1 MSILSSTNNIQKE
14 IIMTTDNITND
25 YSIKFN
31 RYGISQTFE
40 LVYCSHF
47 KLFDDIKKVTARFR
61 KKGEVIA
68 VDYKF
73 IDTNRWFKAFECNN
87 SLCHYLILKN
97 NEVVIKTLI
106 DLWKVKS
113 IKL

>member
-1 MSILSSTNNIQKE
+1 MSIFSTTNNIQKE
-14 IIMTTDNITND
+14 VIMNSND
-25 YSIKFN
+25 LINKHTIKFN
-31 RYGISQTFE
+31 KCGISQTFQ
-40 LVYCSHF
+40 LTYSSYF
-47 KLFDDIKKVTARFR
+47 NLFDDIKNVTARFR